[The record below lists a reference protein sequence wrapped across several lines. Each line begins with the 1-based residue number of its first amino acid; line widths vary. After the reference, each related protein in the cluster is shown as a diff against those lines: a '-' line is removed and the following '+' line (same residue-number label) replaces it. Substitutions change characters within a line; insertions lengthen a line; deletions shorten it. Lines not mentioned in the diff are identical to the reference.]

1 MGQKLKIW
9 ATMTSLILLSGI
21 LGFGFSAD
29 AQVPPEDPPVGNPSQ
44 AQNGCD
50 KSDPRSGG
58 NASRN
63 PQCDQ
68 VETFTDC
75 DTDGEFGIDAAE
87 IADQDP
93 TKDEADG
100 AAVIVT
106 SEDLAGDSNDNG
118 VIDTAGELILLNS
131 LIDPDCV

>member
-21 LGFGFSAD
+21 LGFGSSAYAVD
-29 AQVPPEDPPVGNPSQ
+29 LPSQGQPAQ

-63 PQCDQ
+63 PQC
-68 VETFTDC
+68 VGIESPC
-75 DTDGEFGIDAAE
+75 DTNDDGTID
-87 IADQDP
+87 
-93 TKDEADG
+93 
-100 AAVIVT
+100 V
-106 SEDLAGDSNDNG
+106 
-118 VIDTAGELILLNS
+118 GELLAVPATNTQVLDALADADLDGSISINTAEELAIL
-131 LIDPDCV
+131 ITFPPFEGC